1 MSTFSNH
8 RILKLSSGVKG
19 LLFNGDRTFCKLHKV
34 TMFIIEASAVP
45 NLFHL
50 TNSADM
56 CSSCRAKIRG
66 KCSTGMNELPNPSCK
81 PSDICSQIKHSF
93 PQIPGNAERIT
104 LLLRSCLTEALALRT
119 HSEDEEGQD
128 FCPAHVGCYK
138 PLGTTSCFNYE
149 HVCMEKVFLG
159 FNLRVKSVNLLRNVP
174 MFKKKFL
181 LSLF

>member
-1 MSTFSNH
+1 
-8 RILKLSSGVKG
+8 
-19 LLFNGDRTFCKLHKV
+19 
-34 TMFIIEASAVP
+34 
-45 NLFHL
+45 
-50 TNSADM
+50 M
-56 CSSCRAKIRG
+56 CSSYRAKIRG

-104 LLLRSCLTEALALRT
+104 LLLRSCLTEALARRT

-128 FCPAHVGCYK
+128 FCPAHAGCYK

-159 FNLRVKSVNLLRNVP
+159 FNLQMKSVNLLRNVP
-174 MFKKKFL
+174 MLKKNSCCLFFKTKIGPFKSEMDFL
-181 LSLF
+181 EGKQTSFKRCTVESTHV

>member
-1 MSTFSNH
+1 
-8 RILKLSSGVKG
+8 
-19 LLFNGDRTFCKLHKV
+19 
-34 TMFIIEASAVP
+34 
-45 NLFHL
+45 
-50 TNSADM
+50 M
-56 CSSCRAKIRG
+56 CSSYRAKIRG

-104 LLLRSCLTEALALRT
+104 LLLRSCLTEALARRT

-128 FCPAHVGCYK
+128 FCPAHAGCYK

-159 FNLRVKSVNLLRNVP
+159 FNLQMKSVNLLRNVP
-174 MFKKKFL
+174 MLKKILVVSFLKLKFV
-181 LSLF
+181 LSNQKWIFLKESKHPLKGAQSKAPTYKYL